1 MRTTSPDSIL
11 AFLGVQ
17 VPLVDQILEHLRDI
31 TRLPGRCFVFSS
43 DVQLLGVLVKQWEG
57 EVEIVVCVAHLPVAD
72 MLDAIDLI
80 AAREGLTPEDVLWVG
95 GESDLGHVPRN
106 WRRLAFNEPAGA
118 KAVAQ
123 AVARE
128 LTH

>member
-1 MRTTSPDSIL
+1 MQTTSSGSIL

-17 VPLVDQILEHLRDI
+17 EPLVDQILEHLRDI

-43 DVQLLGVLVKQWEG
+43 DVQLLGVLVKQWAG
-57 EVEIVVCVAHLPVAD
+57 ELEIVACVAPVPVAD
-72 MLDAIDLI
+72 IVDAIELI
-80 AAREGLTPEDVLWVG
+80 AEREGLDPEHVLWVG
-95 GESDLGHVPRN
+95 SESDLGHAPRN

-118 KAVAQ
+118 KSVAQ

-128 LTH
+128 LTR